1 MSENLIAE
9 ESLNDVAQY
18 GSMLIERL
26 RMIPGTIFP
35 RKKKGLKY
43 WFVYLFF
50 GSNVPVRQ

>member
-1 MSENLIAE
+1 MIAE